1 MHCKLHVNLEKLAP
15 SCKMSFLLR
24 HWPCSCDGKGTDD
37 FFLNRTTVSTSVTG
51 LQTIFGLW
59 MSGRSQ
65 CEWSHLQSSRLTKR
79 RISSSSYSSFVFEW
93 RPELFWW
100 PLWKCLPRSP
110 DTLPNT
116 RGRALRSSAAGSPHP
131 TSPTNPTPRIILY
144 GCDIHMLS
152 LVRSG

>member
-1 MHCKLHVNLEKLAP
+1 MSIWKNLRLLAKCP
-15 SCKMSFLLR
+15 SCCVIGHVPVMVKRPMTSFLN
-24 HWPCSCDGKGTDD
+24 CAA
-37 FFLNRTTVSTSVTG
+37 VSTSVTG
-51 LQTIFGLW
+51 LWAIFGLW

-65 CEWSHLQSSRLTKR
+65 CEWSHLQPSRLTKR

-100 PLWKCLPRSP
+100 PLWKCPPRSL

-131 TSPTNPTPRIILY
+131 TSPTNPTPRITLY
-144 GCDIHMLS
+144 GCDIHTLS